1 VISNRRRAT
10 AWLRAHPA
18 EWRRRAACDG
28 GASRGVDVVFATS
41 ALLQAPP
48 GLILIEMDKAEV
60 DRWLGSY
67 VEAWKTYDPDL
78 IGALF
83 ADDIEYR
90 YHPYD
95 DPVVGRDAVVAS
107 WVGES
112 DTPGVS
118 ARDAPGTYDA
128 HYAAIAVDGEVA
140 VATGVTAYY
149 ASGGSVDKVFHN
161 CFVMR
166 FDGGMRCTEFTEWYM
181 ELPPPAAT
189 E

>member
-1 VISNRRRAT
+1 
-10 AWLRAHPA
+10 
-18 EWRRRAACDG
+18 
-28 GASRGVDVVFATS
+28 
-41 ALLQAPP
+41 LLQAPP
-48 GLILIEMDKAEV
+48 KLILIGMDKAAV

-83 ADDIEYR
+83 ADDIKYR

-95 DPVVGRDAVVAS
+95 DPVVGRQAVVAS

-118 ARDAPGTYDA
+118 ARDAPGTYEAD
-128 HYAAIAVDGEVA
+128 YAAIAVDGDVA
-140 VATGVTAYY
+140 VATGVTTYY
-149 ASGGSVDKVFHN
+149 EAPGGSVDRVFHN

-166 FDGGMRCTEFTEWYM
+166 FNGAMRCSEFTEWYM
-181 ELPPPAAT
+181 ERPPAAT
-189 E
+189 TTE

>member
-1 VISNRRRAT
+1 
-10 AWLRAHPA
+10 
-18 EWRRRAACDG
+18 
-28 GASRGVDVVFATS
+28 
-41 ALLQAPP
+41 
-48 GLILIEMDKAEV
+48 MDKAEV

-83 ADDIEYR
+83 ADDIKYR

-95 DPVVGRDAVVAS
+95 DPLVGRHAVVGS

-112 DTPGVS
+112 DAPGVS

-128 HYAAIAVDGEVA
+128 NYAAIAVDGDSA
-140 VATGVTAYY
+140 VATGVTTYY
-149 ASGGSVDKVFHN
+149 DAPGGSVDRVFHN

-181 ELPPPAAT
+181 ERPPAAT
-189 E
+189 TTE

>member
-1 VISNRRRAT
+1 
-10 AWLRAHPA
+10 
-18 EWRRRAACDG
+18 
-28 GASRGVDVVFATS
+28 
-41 ALLQAPP
+41 
-48 GLILIEMDKAEV
+48 MDKAEV

-95 DPVVGRDAVVAS
+95 DPVVGRQAVIAA

-112 DTPGVS
+112 DAPGVS
-118 ARDAPGTYDA
+118 ARDAPGTYDGN
-128 HYAAIAVDGEVA
+128 YAASAVGGDVA
-140 VATGVTAYY
+140 VATGVTTYY
-149 ASGGSVDKVFHN
+149 EAPGGSVDRVFHN

-166 FDGGMRCTEFTEWYM
+166 FDRDMRCTEFTEWYM
-181 ELPPPAAT
+181 ERPPAGGDDDD

>member
-1 VISNRRRAT
+1 
-10 AWLRAHPA
+10 
-18 EWRRRAACDG
+18 
-28 GASRGVDVVFATS
+28 
-41 ALLQAPP
+41 
-48 GLILIEMDKAEV
+48 MDKAEV

-95 DPVVGRDAVVAS
+95 DPVVGRQAVIAA

-112 DTPGVS
+112 DSPGVS
-118 ARDAPGTYDA
+118 ARDAPVTYDGN
-128 HYAAIAVDGEVA
+128 YAARGVGGDVA
-140 VATGVTAYY
+140 VATGVNTYY
-149 ASGGSVDKVFHN
+149 EAPGGSVDRVFHN

-166 FDGGMRCTEFTEWYM
+166 FDRDMRCTEFTEWYM
-181 ELPPPAAT
+181 ERPPAGGDDDD

>member
-1 VISNRRRAT
+1 M
-10 AWLRAHPA
+10 LM
-18 EWRRRAACDG
+18 G
-28 GASRGVDVVFATS
+28 
-41 ALLQAPP
+41 
-48 GLILIEMDKAEV
+48 MDKTEV

-83 ADDIEYR
+83 ADDISYR

-95 DPVVGRDAVVAS
+95 DPVVGLPAVVAA

-112 DTPGVS
+112 GAPGVS

-128 HYAAIAVDGEVA
+128 NYAAIAVDGEVA
-140 VATGVTAYY
+140 VATGVTTYY
-149 ASGGSVDKVFHN
+149 DAPGGSVDSVFHN

-166 FDGGMRCTEFTEWYM
+166 FKGGMRCTEFTEWYM
-181 ELPPPAAT
+181 EPPTTA

>member
-1 VISNRRRAT
+1 MD
-10 AWLRAHPA
+10 P
-18 EWRRRAACDG
+18 
-28 GASRGVDVVFATS
+28 VFATS
-41 ALLQAPP
+41 ALRQAPP
-48 GLILIEMDKAEV
+48 RPILIDMDKAEV

-67 VEAWKTYDPDL
+67 IEAWKTYDPDL

-107 WVGES
+107 WVGDS
-112 DTPGVS
+112 DAPGVS

-128 HYAAIAVDGEVA
+128 DYAAIVVDGDVA
-140 VATGVTAYY
+140 VATGVTTYY
-149 ASGGSVDKVFHN
+149 DAPGGSVARVFHN

-181 ELPPPAAT
+181 ERPTPAT
-189 E
+189 TTK